1 MLRAPP
7 NRDNQH
13 HRCMDYCGVIPKDLA
28 IGALWPQIGALIAS
42 AIPYGRGEY
51 TLEDIRDGIERG
63 EMFAIG
69 CVDDLAVV
77 EFVMTCTVVR
87 FPRKQVL
94 YVQYGAGRAGARAR
108 EALVAAAQT
117 LACDW
122 IETRCR
128 ESVARLYRR
137 AGFDDAYRV
146 CILDI

>member
-1 MLRAPP
+1 
-7 NRDNQH
+7 
-13 HRCMDYCGVIPKDLA
+13 MDYCGVIPKDLA
-28 IGALWPQIGALIAS
+28 IGALWPQIGALVAS

-63 EMFAIG
+63 QMFAVG
-69 CVDDLAVV
+69 CVNDAGEI
-77 EFVMTCTVVR
+77 EFVVTCSIAT

-94 YVQYGAGRAGARAR
+94 YVQYGAGRGGVRAKD
-108 EALVAAAQT
+108 ALTAAAKT
-117 LACDW
+117 LGCDW

-146 CILDI
+146 CILEVSQ

>member
-1 MLRAPP
+1 
-7 NRDNQH
+7 
-13 HRCMDYCGVIPKDLA
+13 MDYCGIIPKDLA

-42 AIPYGRGEY
+42 AIVYGRGEY

-63 EMFAIG
+63 QMFAVG
-69 CVDDLAVV
+69 CVSEAGEV
-77 EFVMTCTVVR
+77 EFVVTCIIAA

-94 YVQYGAGRAGARAR
+94 YIQYGAGRGGVRAKD
-108 EALVAAAQT
+108 AIASAAKT
-117 LACDW
+117 LGCDW

-146 CILDI
+146 CILEVPQ